1 MHGLVNRSIQCFLRD
16 TYGDSLWLEIA
27 SRIGISE
34 NGFESMLTYDDSFT
48 MDLLNASTR
57 RLDKSV
63 DMLLE
68 DVGTYLVSHPKT
80 ESIRRLLRFGGETFF
95 DFLHS
100 LDDLPER
107 ARLAVPDLILPNLEL
122 IDIGEGQYELQ
133 VRGTHKEYAFV
144 LVGVL
149 RTMADDYGA
158 LVFLDQALS
167 DSGHMTI
174 RISLLDS
181 DFSEGRSFSLA
192 RPDAT
197 VPEEHR

>member
-16 TYGDSLWLEIA
+16 TYGESLWLEIA

-34 NGFESMLTYDDSFT
+34 NGFESMLIYDDSLT
-48 MDLLNASTR
+48 MELLDASTR
-57 RLDKSV
+57 RLDKPV

-68 DVGTYLVSHPKT
+68 DVGTYLVSHPNT

-95 DFLHS
+95 EFLHS
-100 LDDLPER
+100 LDDLPDR
-107 ARLAVPDLILPNLEL
+107 ARLAMPDLSLPNLEL

-133 VRGTHKEYAFV
+133 VSGAQAEYAFV
-144 LVGVL
+144 LVGIL
-149 RTMADDYGA
+149 RAMADDFGA

-167 DSGHMTI
+167 DFGHMSI

-181 DFSEGRSFSLA
+181 AFSEGRSFSLA
-192 RPDAT
+192 RPDASG
-197 VPEEHR
+197 PEALE